1 MKTETKI
8 KTDNEGSW
16 KFPDQVTLMHV
27 TDYNRILENRE
38 INNTVLFDLSET
50 CDIHASFVGFLINA
64 KSIINKSG
72 NRLFIFISA
81 AVEKLLS
88 MLNILD
94 YFSYEIVAP

>member
-1 MKTETKI
+1 TM
-8 KTDNEGSW
+8 S
-16 KFPDQVTLMHV
+16 
-27 TDYNRILENRE
+27 R
-38 INNTVLFDLSET
+38 
-50 CDIHASFVGFLINA
+50 GFLINA

-94 YFSYEIVAP
+94 YFSYEIVVP